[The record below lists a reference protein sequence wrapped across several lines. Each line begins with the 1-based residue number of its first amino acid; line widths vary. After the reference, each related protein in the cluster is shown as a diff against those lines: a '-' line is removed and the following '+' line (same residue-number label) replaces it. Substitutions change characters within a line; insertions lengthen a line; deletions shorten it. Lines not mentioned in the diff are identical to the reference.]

1 MYADAI
7 GREEEWLE
15 RSHPEPDEFQ
25 SHYEADLGNGKWHS
39 VSMHPTDLGGF
50 VVTRADISERKK
62 AEAAEREATALL
74 QKVLDA
80 CPVADPHVDDRRRN
94 ALSQSG
100 QQGSSTAIAPQLVD
114 YYVDPDDRDRLHRAL
129 AARTAASTISA
140 CGSTTPTTASSG
152 VPFPRA

>member
-1 MYADAI
+1 MLRESVRRGMYADAI
-7 GREEEWLE
+7 GREEEWLND
-15 RSHPEPDEFQ
+15 RIQNRAKFQ

-80 CPVADPHVDDRRRN
+80 CPTPTRMSSIDGRD
-94 ALSQSG
+94 ALSQSR
-100 QQGSSTAIAPQLVD
+100 QQGSCTAIA
-114 YYVDPDDRDRLHRAL
+114 RSSW
-129 AARTAASTISA
+129 TTTSTR
-140 CGSTTPTTASSG
+140 TTA
-152 VPFPRA
+152 RR